1 MNTPIPSQTE
11 IINVLRSEISRLR
24 SRTHTL
30 ESTVQNMRR
39 ESFSIQTAARK
50 ILDSGDKIG
59 NIAKEV
65 VGEDE

>member
-1 MNTPIPSQTE
+1 
-11 IINVLRSEISRLR
+11 
-24 SRTHTL
+24 
-30 ESTVQNMRR
+30 MRR

-50 ILDSGDKIG
+50 ILDSRDKIG